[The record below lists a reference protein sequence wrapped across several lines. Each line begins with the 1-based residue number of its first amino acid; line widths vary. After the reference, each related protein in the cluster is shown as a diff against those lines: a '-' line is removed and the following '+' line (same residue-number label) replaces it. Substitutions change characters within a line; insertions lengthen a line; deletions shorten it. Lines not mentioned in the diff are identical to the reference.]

1 MCVYLLLLF
10 RHAICNCKGADGP
23 LDFLRGCL
31 STPARLKLLQSC
43 FDGWTGN
50 AYCGEDCGKYL

>member
-1 MCVYLLLLF
+1 MYLLLLF
-10 RHAICNCKGADGP
+10 GHAICNCKGANGP

-31 STPARLKLLQSC
+31 LTPARLKLLQSC

-50 AYCGEDCGKYL
+50 AYRGEDYCKYL